1 MAKLRIGLLAVA
13 AILLLIIV
21 VENTQEA
28 TFKLLWLKVTM
39 PLALLLGVLLF
50 SGMAVGWLHLAAG
63 FVKRSFLGKAWLTI
77 STYDLTSKAAAEN
90 PLAPHL
96 LRAIVESSP

>member
-50 SGMAVGWLHLAAG
+50 SGMAVGWLSALWIFRKTPPSPKG
-63 FVKRSFLGKAWLTI
+63 LTGK
-77 STYDLTSKAAAEN
+77 
-90 PLAPHL
+90 
-96 LRAIVESSP
+96 SSDTP